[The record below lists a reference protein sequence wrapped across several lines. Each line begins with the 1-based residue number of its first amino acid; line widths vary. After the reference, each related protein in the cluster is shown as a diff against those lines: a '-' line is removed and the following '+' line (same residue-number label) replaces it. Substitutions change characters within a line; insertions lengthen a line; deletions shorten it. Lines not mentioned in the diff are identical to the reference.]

1 MLETLV
7 QFLGGEDALEKEM
20 EPTPVFLPGESHGQ
34 RSLEGYS
41 PWGHKS
47 WTRFNFITKPP
58 PTPFI
63 RRTDAKAEVRY
74 FGHLIQ
80 RANSLEKTL
89 ML

>member
-1 MLETLV
+1 MDRGAWRATV
-7 QFLGGEDALEKEM
+7 
-20 EPTPVFLPGESHGQ
+20 HGVTKV
-34 RSLEGYS
+34 
-41 PWGHKS
+41 GHG
-47 WTRFNFITKPP
+47 FNFITKPP